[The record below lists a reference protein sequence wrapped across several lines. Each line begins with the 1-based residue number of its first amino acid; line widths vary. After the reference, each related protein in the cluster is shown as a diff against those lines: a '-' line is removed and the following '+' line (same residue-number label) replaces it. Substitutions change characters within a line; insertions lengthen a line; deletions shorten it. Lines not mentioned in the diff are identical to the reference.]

1 MVLVTATKVKVRER
15 KREDVYWQ
23 RYGRERRLKGV
34 SENAIRST
42 EWCTLYTLTLYNDL
56 SDFPTLCVWN

>member
-42 EWCTLYTLTLYNDL
+42 EWCTLYILTL
-56 SDFPTLCVWN
+56 